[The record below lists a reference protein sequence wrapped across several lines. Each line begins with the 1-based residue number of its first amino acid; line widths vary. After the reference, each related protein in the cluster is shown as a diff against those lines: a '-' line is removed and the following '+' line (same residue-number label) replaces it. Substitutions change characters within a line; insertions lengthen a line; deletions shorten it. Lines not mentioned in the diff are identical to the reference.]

1 MSLIRILAFRAI
13 SLFAVLIAVL
23 FLSVIVLGATGFS
36 DKLLTATVS
45 EDLRGMR
52 QSLAE
57 NIKDPD
63 ELDKV
68 LSERRVQLVEF
79 YGLDKPWYYRLP
91 DMVFRILQLDLGESR
106 SLRSFDGSNQV
117 GDIVLERLPNTI
129 LLVTTSLIITA
140 IIGLYVGVKIAT
152 QVGSRAERII
162 SYTSAISYALPAWW
176 LGIILIIV
184 FAFEFRI
191 LPSSGMYSIPPPVG
205 SFPRLID
212 LISHAIL
219 PIMTLVVV
227 SAGAWTFSVRTMVL
241 NISKEDFVNVARAKS
256 ISENKVMRRHIIR
269 VAAPPIVT
277 SLILGLAGSLGGAI
291 LTETVFGWP
300 GMGRLYYAAVLAA
313 DESVIVAL
321 TFMFT
326 LLYVST
332 RFLLE
337 ILYVVLDPRV
347 RYD

>member
-117 GDIVLERLPNTI
+117 GDIVNLTPTI
-129 LLVTTSLIITA
+129 
-140 IIGLYVGVKIAT
+140 
-152 QVGSRAERII
+152 AE
-162 SYTSAISYALPAWW
+162 
-176 LGIILIIV
+176 
-184 FAFEFRI
+184 
-191 LPSSGMYSIPPPVG
+191 
-205 SFPRLID
+205 
-212 LISHAIL
+212 
-219 PIMTLVVV
+219 
-227 SAGAWTFSVRTMVL
+227 
-241 NISKEDFVNVARAKS
+241 
-256 ISENKVMRRHIIR
+256 
-269 VAAPPIVT
+269 
-277 SLILGLAGSLGGAI
+277 ILGFKHEVTNAGLVFNNNSLFD
-291 LTETVFGWP
+291 L
-300 GMGRLYYAAVLAA
+300 M
-313 DESVIVAL
+313 
-321 TFMFT
+321 
-326 LLYVST
+326 
-332 RFLLE
+332 
-337 ILYVVLDPRV
+337 
-347 RYD
+347 

>member
-106 SLRSFDGSNQV
+106 SLRSFDGSNKV

-162 SYTSAISYALPAWW
+162 SYTSSISYALPALW

-241 NISKEDFVNVARAKS
+241 NISKEDFVNVARAKG
-256 ISENKVMRRHIIR
+256 ISENKDMRRHIIR

-291 LTETVFGWP
+291 LTENVFGWP
-300 GMGRLYYAAVLAA
+300 GMCRLYYDAVLAA